1 MQQPSKSQHA
11 KLWELYSGSGSFSA
25 RAKQK
30 RIPHLLPIDVR
41 YGWYIQRRKDQT
53 FIRYGILVIGVFCLH
68 AAPNCALWGNMAA
81 NLPRDLLTARRDR
94 EKPGLQFLAIL
105 CFLQILMGRNF
116 LIENNG
122 TSKILKESPLQILA
136 QVGLHVSKLDQC
148 MYGAEQE
155 NRHIKKSIIFVSDCP
170 QTGLDICCDHSHTHI
185 PLRGQGPKGS
195 RTAAAA
201 MYPKGL
207 CDSILANIANMRTTS
222 QDEGRKKL
230 FREASTHICRAF
242 CEI

>member
-1 MQQPSKSQHA
+1 
-11 KLWELYSGSGSFSA
+11 
-25 RAKQK
+25 
-30 RIPHLLPIDVR
+30 
-41 YGWYIQRRKDQT
+41 
-53 FIRYGILVIGVFCLH
+53 
-68 AAPNCALWGNMAA
+68 MAA

-94 EKPGLQFLAIL
+94 EQPGLQFVALLCVLRIL
-105 CFLQILMGRNF
+105 IGRHF
-116 LIENNG
+116 LIEHIG

-136 QVGLHVSKLDQC
+136 QVGLHVGKLDQC

-155 NRHIKKSIIFVSDCP
+155 NRHIQKSILFVFDCP
-170 QTGLDICCDHSHTHI
+170 QTGLYICFDRSHTHL

-201 MYPKGL
+201 MYPKEL

-230 FREASTHICRAF
+230 PDKPPHTFAVLAGSDNFSKYDKVLHRLQELRSIATTFGFAYLVNTLVPLDSRFAIVQVEYRFLHVLWQAV
-242 CEI
+242 